1 MIAFDQIS
9 VAEQVA
15 ENNFANWAANNGL
28 TGSDAEFNADPDG
41 DGIPNGLESFLG
53 TAPGS
58 RSGGMSNIAKT
69 SNGLSMQH
77 SKNADLSS
85 DITASYQWS
94 TDLST
99 WNDSGATVDGTTV
112 SIATEDSGGTTT
124 ATATV
129 SGTDPSNVFIKVSVS
144 NE

>member
-1 MIAFDQIS
+1 
-9 VAEQVA
+9 
-15 ENNFANWAANNGL
+15 
-28 TGSDAEFNADPDG
+28 
-41 DGIPNGLESFLG
+41 
-53 TAPGS
+53 
-58 RSGGMSNIAKT
+58 MSNIAKT
-69 SNGLSMQH
+69 SDGLSMQH

-112 SIATEDSGGTTT
+112 TIATADSEGTTT

-129 SGTDPSNVFIKVSVS
+129 SGTNPENVFIKVSVS